1 MDIASLIIGSKTV
14 RFSPRLRV
22 RMFVA
27 ECIAFAYVCMM
38 RLVAFTG
45 VAVHASKLNYVA
57 ALEKARM
64 DAITT
69 AVGNA
74 GKLYIFKGTQPAG
87 PGTTHSEVLV
97 VGPFTLGSPFAAG
110 ATTALPS
117 VLSPTLPSN
126 VNATTSDQPTWWRVA
141 TSAGTATAAGIIDG
155 SAATSGAD
163 MTIGPTTAGQPV
175 AITSWAHNSATY
187 GH

>member
-1 MDIASLIIGSKTV
+1 MIRYSRALKWAIFKNVVKELAAQFVESFMFRRGLIL
-14 RFSPRLRV
+14 F
-22 RMFVA
+22 
-27 ECIAFAYVCMM
+27 
-38 RLVAFTG
+38 
-45 VAVHASKLNYVA
+45 ASKLNYAA

-74 GKLYIFKGTQPAG
+74 GLLYIYSGVQPSGPAG
-87 PGTTHSEVLV
+87 ADGTLV

-126 VNATTSDQPTWWRVA
+126 VNATTSVQPTWWRVK
-141 TSAGTATAAGIIDG
+141 TSGATALIDG

-163 MTIGPTTAGQPV
+163 MTIGQPTAGQPV
-175 AITSWAHNSATY
+175 AITAWTFSSGTY

>member
-1 MDIASLIIGSKTV
+1 MASK
-14 RFSPRLRV
+14 LRYSRTLKRAIFKNLV
-22 RMFVA
+22 KEYAAQAVETFMFKRGLLLMV
-27 ECIAFAYVCMM
+27 
-38 RLVAFTG
+38 
-45 VAVHASKLNYVA
+45 SKLNYA
-57 ALEKARM
+57 ASLEKARM

-74 GKLYIFKGTQPAG
+74 GLLYIYSGSQPSGPAG
-87 PGTTHSEVLV
+87 ADGTLV
-97 VGPFTLGSPFAAG
+97 VGPFTMGSPFASG

-126 VNATTSDQPTWWRVA
+126 VNSTTSVQPTWWRIK
-141 TSAGTATAAGIIDG
+141 TSGGTALIDG

-163 MTIGPTTAGQPV
+163 MTIGTPTAGQPV
-175 AITSWAHNSATY
+175 AITSFTLSSGTY